1 MVGIYDYV
9 TSPKERL
16 YSVQVST
23 RKSEKAYEKQTR
35 LMAKT
40 CTEIIKA
47 CLMSIIF
54 ILDVKSP
61 VIT

>member
-1 MVGIYDYV
+1 M

-16 YSVQVST
+16 YIVY
-23 RKSEKAYEKQTR
+23 RWLGKSEKVYVKKKNR
-35 LMAKT
+35 LTAKT

-54 ILDVKSP
+54 VVDVKSP